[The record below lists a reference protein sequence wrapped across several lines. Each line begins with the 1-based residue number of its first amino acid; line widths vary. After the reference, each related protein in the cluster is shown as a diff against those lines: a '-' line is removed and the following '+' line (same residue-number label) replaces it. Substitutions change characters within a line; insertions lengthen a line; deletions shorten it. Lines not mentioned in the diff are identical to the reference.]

1 MQTWEERIMI
11 KQEGIAEGRIEGEKG
26 KKIKIIIGNVNLFY
40 FKEV

>member
-1 MQTWEERIMI
+1 MESDVICNLSTES
-11 KQEGIAEGRIEGEKG
+11 EKG